1 MRPQTALFGHFKCEF
16 ELRLVT
22 SYRGRKKFCTLLVM
36 ASTGKSCNRRG
47 GKYCVAGRPN
57 GISCT
62 YGQYTEVKSI
72 HDFPHKE
79 KDKIRYQ
86 AWVRFVGGRRPNWSS
101 TNSSVLCSDHFD
113 DMLNMDYQKMCLAL

>member
-1 MRPQTALFGHFKCEF
+1 M
-16 ELRLVT
+16 
-22 SYRGRKKFCTLLVM
+22 
-36 ASTGKSCNRRG
+36 
-47 GKYCVAGRPN
+47 AGRPN

-79 KDKIRYQ
+79 KDKIRHQ

-113 DMLNMDYQKMCLAL
+113 DSCFTNKREIAVKLGVNRKLKPDAVPTIDFSLTETADNSDHSLTDRAKRQVRLCYTFAS